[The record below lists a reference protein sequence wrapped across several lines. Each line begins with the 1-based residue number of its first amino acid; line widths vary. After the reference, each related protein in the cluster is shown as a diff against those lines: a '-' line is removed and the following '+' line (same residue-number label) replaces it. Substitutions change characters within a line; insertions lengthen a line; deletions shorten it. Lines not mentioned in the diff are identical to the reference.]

1 MLIRAQNG
9 NIVNFDNFDTI
20 TYELH
25 CDDTIDMYIE
35 IYASKKDSYVVLG
48 EYQPWIDD
56 YIKERAYDNVEF
68 RDKLFRSM
76 RKSLRQSATETLEH
90 IYHELKRNGYYEMD
104 KDDSLV
110 GVDVV

>member
-1 MLIRAQNG
+1 MLIQTQNSE
-9 NIVNFDNFDTI
+9 IVNFDNFDTI
-20 TYELH
+20 KFKLEY
-25 CDDTIDMYIE
+25 DDTFDMYIE
-35 IYASKKDSYVVLG
+35 IYATQKGGRVVLG
-48 EYQPWIDD
+48 EYQPWVEDD
-56 YIKERAYDNVEF
+56 IKERAYDNVEF

>member
-56 YIKERAYDNVEF
+56 YIKERAYDDTEF
-68 RDKLFRSM
+68 RDKIFRKM
-76 RKSLRQSATETLEH
+76 RGSLRESALETVKT
-90 IYHELKRNGYYEMD
+90 IYCELRRVGYYDMGSNNILFD
-104 KDDSLV
+104 LD
-110 GVDVV
+110 